1 MDNFTY
7 ERENRT
13 SGLEMYEWD
22 NLWWEQAPNVIKPRV
37 LYIGDSISCGIRR
50 IATNLSGEQILFD
63 GFGTSKAV
71 DNAYFADTLRLFGKQ
86 QRTRKIVLFNNG
98 LHGFHLSDGEEYRD
112 YYEKMVKFLMEEYRD
127 IPIALVLTTSVA
139 DSDNER
145 VIARN
150 ESVKA
155 IAEKYNLPVIDL
167 YSVSVQYEKLHS
179 ADGVH
184 YTEEGYEK
192 LAQNLVESVYE
203 IIGNT
208 V

>member
-7 ERENRT
+7 EKENRT

-22 NLWWEQAPNVIKPRV
+22 NVWWEQAPNVIKPRV

-50 IATNLSGEQILFD
+50 IATNLSGEEILFD

-71 DNAYFADTLRLFGKQ
+71 DNLYFADTLRLFGKQ
-86 QRTRKIVLFNNG
+86 QGTRKLVLFNNG
-98 LHGFHLSDGEEYRD
+98 LHGFHLSDREEYKG

-150 ESVKA
+150 ESVKV

-167 YSVSVQYEKLHS
+167 YSVSVQYGKMHS

-192 LAQNLVESVYE
+192 LAQKLLEFVYE
-203 IIGNT
+203 IIGKI
-208 V
+208 

>member
-13 SGLEMYEWD
+13 SELEIYEWD
-22 NLWWEQAPNVIKPRV
+22 NVWWEQAPDVTKPRV

-86 QRTRKIVLFNNG
+86 QRARKIILFNNG
-98 LHGFHLSDGEEYRD
+98 LHGFHLSDAEEYKD

-145 VIARN
+145 VIVRN

-155 IAEKYNLPVIDL
+155 IAEKYGLPIIDL
-167 YSVSVQYEKLHS
+167 YSVSVKCAKLHS
-179 ADGVH
+179 TDGVH
-184 YTEEGYEK
+184 FTEEGYEK
-192 LAQNLVESVYE
+192 LAKKLLESVYE
-203 IIGNT
+203 IVGER
-208 V
+208 